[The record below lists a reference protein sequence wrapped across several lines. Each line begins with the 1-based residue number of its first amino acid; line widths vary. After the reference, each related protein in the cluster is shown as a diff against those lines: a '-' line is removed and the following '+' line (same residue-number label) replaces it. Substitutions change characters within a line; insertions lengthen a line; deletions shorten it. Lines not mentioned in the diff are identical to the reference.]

1 MYTDTDTDMDMDCT
15 DWCRSNG
22 ITIQLYHLNNP
33 KVSTDTYTYIEV
45 LLKAKR
51 TIKKLKFIDKVCN
64 FTYRYKQNKKTDTY
78 TDTNTERDADTDTD
92 TYTNM
97 RVRHLILRP
106 VSTGSLTVV
115 LNPKKEYPVDADARE
130 GR

>member
-1 MYTDTDTDMDMDCT
+1 MKNRQYDQSLQFYEQMYMDTDTDTDCT
-15 DWCRSNG
+15 DRGRLNG

-64 FTYRYKQNKKTDTY
+64 FTYRYKQKQTQTR
-78 TDTNTERDADTDTD
+78 T
-92 TYTNM
+92 
-97 RVRHLILRP
+97 
-106 VSTGSLTVV
+106 LTQTQ
-115 LNPKKEYPVDADARE
+115 KGTQTQTRT
-130 GR
+130 RT